1 MRLNERPNSP
11 PYSTPRAFMVQLLFN
26 SNLYPYPAGELHGE
40 ARLCNVKAN
49 WPMAKLSDFSQTFAV
64 QASRDVM

>member
-1 MRLNERPNSP
+1 MDALIAP
-11 PYSTPRAFMVQLLFN
+11 PILLPARSWFN